1 MKETIGLCVIARNE
15 EKNIAR
21 CIESVR
27 GLVDE
32 IVVVDTGSTDKT
44 IEIARKL
51 GARVYM
57 YKWDDNFSNAKNFA
71 IGRARSRWLLLLD
84 ADEELDRSA
93 WEPLREFVETT
104 DLDGA
109 HLRVRNYTG
118 SYSPDRYNLH
128 NALRLLRNNGKYKFT
143 GAIHEQIS
151 RDGSTKLV
159 NRFAVLDL
167 VVHHYGYLD
176 EAVAE
181 KNKRSRNLPIL
192 EKMLAEKPDDAFT
205 LFNLGNEYLSS
216 GDMEKALGYYA
227 RAKENARDLTFAFVP
242 HLYFRMANTLD
253 AMGRQGEA
261 LQVLEEGL
269 KIYPRCTDFEFV
281 RGNIFLRQRRYTLA
295 IESFEKCLRLG
306 RPPAALEFLDG
317 CGTYRPAY
325 LLGDIYARFED
336 WQRAL
341 QYYSKVLQLNP
352 AMTGT
357 LFRACHALNKI
368 HADKSRVRE
377 ELFRFFADPSYPPN
391 ILAAAEI
398 LITEE
403 LYAEAIE
410 ALRTLPPSHGHDV
423 KEKLLYAR
431 AYAYLG
437 ERERARQ
444 AAYDALRTD
453 AEGARALASH
463 ILLVLALSGGS
474 AAEMGVALRAAQ
486 GLPPHVQNAYRLLA
500 DIALGR
506 EVKPQE
512 LENGGLREMA
522 ALFDVYDSLLRMRCF
537 ELFEKLL
544 RALNFIDR
552 PELLLK
558 LAHLFNA
565 RGYSDLAVSYV
576 LRSVRELD
584 VIDEEGAYI
593 LSRHVTGTLRGA
605 AV

>member
-104 DLDGA
+104 DLTGRTCACATTRARIPGPLQPPQCAQAPTQQRQIQIYRRHPRADFA
-109 HLRVRNYTG
+109 RRLHEARKPLCRIRPRRPPLRVLGRG
-118 SYSPDRYNLH
+118 RG
-128 NALRLLRNNGKYKFT
+128 RE
-143 GAIHEQIS
+143 EQ
-151 RDGSTKLV
+151 
-159 NRFAVLDL
+159 AP
-167 VVHHYGYLD
+167 
-176 EAVAE
+176 
-181 KNKRSRNLPIL
+181 RNLPIL
-192 EKMLAEKPDDAFT
+192 RRCSRKTDDAFT

-474 AAEMGVALRAAQ
+474 AAEMGVALER
-486 GLPPHVQNAYRLLA
+486 
-500 DIALGR
+500 
-506 EVKPQE
+506 
-512 LENGGLREMA
+512 
-522 ALFDVYDSLLRMRCF
+522 
-537 ELFEKLL
+537 
-544 RALNFIDR
+544 
-552 PELLLK
+552 
-558 LAHLFNA
+558 
-565 RGYSDLAVSYV
+565 
-576 LRSVRELD
+576 
-584 VIDEEGAYI
+584 
-593 LSRHVTGTLRGA
+593 
-605 AV
+605 